1 MYVLSYSIII
11 FFDRV
16 VGIFFLKNYVYQ
28 FHEKTRSI
36 RTYYYI
42 IFLLVY
48 AFFMMRN
55 FSKTS
60 KKSVGERERESSRSD
75 LKFLYLFS
83 SV

>member
-1 MYVLSYSIII
+1 MYVSMYFHILLLY
-11 FFDRV
+11 FPKEWW
-16 VGIFFLKNYVYQ
+16 GFFLKNYVYQ

-60 KKSVGERERESSRSD
+60 KKSVGEKERVVD
-75 LKFLYLFS
+75 LI
-83 SV
+83 

>member
-1 MYVLSYSIII
+1 MYFHILLLY
-11 FFDRV
+11 FPKEWWGF
-16 VGIFFLKNYVYQ
+16 FFLKNYVYQ

-60 KKSVGERERESSRSD
+60 KKSVGEKERVVD
-75 LKFLYLFS
+75 LI
-83 SV
+83 

>member
-11 FFDRV
+11 FSKSGGD
-16 VGIFFLKNYVYQ
+16 FFLKNYVYQ

-42 IFLLVY
+42 KFLLVY

-60 KKSVGERERESSRSD
+60 KKSVGEKERVVD
-75 LKFLYLFS
+75 LI
-83 SV
+83 